1 MTVELA
7 DLPPEKLDFNT
18 KDADGFQID
27 ERGSDQLK
35 YDAYVKMYA
44 EYNAGRYRANNCYI
58 FSFGIFLYLFC
69 TNIV

>member
-1 MTVELA
+1 MTRLKVTVELA

-27 ERGSDQLK
+27 EPGSDQLK

-44 EYNAGRYRANNCYI
+44 EYIAGRYRANLYN
-58 FSFGIFLYLFC
+58 FSFVRFLY
-69 TNIV
+69 

>member
-1 MTVELA
+1 MELA

-44 EYNAGRYRANNCYI
+44 EYNAGRY
-58 FSFGIFLYLFC
+58 GIFRSLYFC
-69 TNIV
+69 ISNITFVHNIVS

>member
-1 MTVELA
+1 MTRLKVTVELA

-27 ERGSDQLK
+27 EPGSDQLK

-44 EYNAGRYRANNCYI
+44 EYIAGRYRDNHYK
-58 FSFGIFLYLFC
+58 FSSVIFLF
-69 TNIV
+69 